1 MNKLKK
7 RVSFILCL
15 GIIIFCSCFLLGVL
29 SACKDHD
36 EYVKGRLTVSI
47 APEYKNAFLEKEFT
61 IEDFKSPYI
70 ENIRYGEWYSIE
82 EKEIGF
88 IIIQL
93 KEQYANHIDEVMQSL
108 IELDFVVN
116 VERVPIIQIPEI

>member
-1 MNKLKK
+1 M
-7 RVSFILCL
+7 SFILCL
-15 GIIIFCSCFLLGVL
+15 GYYIFCSCFLLGVL